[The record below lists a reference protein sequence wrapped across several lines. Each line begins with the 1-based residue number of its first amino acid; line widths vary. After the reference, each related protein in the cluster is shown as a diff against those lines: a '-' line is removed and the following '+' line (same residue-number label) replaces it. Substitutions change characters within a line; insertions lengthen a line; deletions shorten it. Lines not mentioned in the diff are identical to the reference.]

1 MKENNIACNTCT
13 YILYRHVLFY
23 VYVLNLQY
31 TEISITVYNSFTKQY
46 VLDKHL
52 L

>member
-1 MKENNIACNTCT
+1 MYYFM
-13 YILYRHVLFY
+13 YIYTVLD
-23 VYVLNLQY
+23 LQY